1 MTSIWAHRGASAVA
15 PENTLAAFQRAY
27 DLGADGVELDVQLTA
42 DDRVVC
48 LHDETLDRTTS
59 GSGPLARLTLD
70 EVRALDASYGN
81 EAFSHEKV
89 PTLEEI
95 FGLLGPTGMTINI
108 ELKNSVEPYPG
119 LEQAVLALVEE
130 AGMAEQV
137 VYSTFNHIS
146 AAALARSSQPSVV
159 GLLFEDV
166 LAEPWHYADHLGA
179 RALHPNW
186 KYVSYA
192 PETVARCHDI
202 GLAVN
207 VWTVDDPTVART
219 MADLG
224 ADALITNRP
233 DVIRRAL

>member
-1 MTSIWAHRGASAVA
+1 MTSIWAHRGASADA

-27 DLGADGVELDVQLTA
+27 ELGADGVELDVQLTA
-42 DDRVVC
+42 DGRVVC

-59 GSGPLARLTLD
+59 GSGPLARHTLD
-70 EVRALDASYGN
+70 EVRELDASYGN
-81 EAFSHEKV
+81 LAFATE
-89 PTLEEI
+89 
-95 FGLLGPTGMTINI
+95 LGPTGMTVNV

-130 AGMAEQV
+130 AGMADRV

-146 AAALARSSQPSVV
+146 ATALARSSQPSRV

-166 LAEPWHYADHLGA
+166 LAEPWHYADHLGV
-179 RALHPNW
+179 RALNPNW

-192 PETVARCHDI
+192 PETIARCHDL

-207 VWTVDDPTVART
+207 VWTVDDATVART
-219 MADLG
+219 MVDLG

-233 DVIRRAL
+233 DLIRRAL

>member
-1 MTSIWAHRGASAVA
+1 MTTIWAHRGASAVA
-15 PENTLAAFQRAY
+15 PENTLAAFRRAY
-27 DLGADGVELDVQLTA
+27 ELGADGVELDVQLTA
-42 DDRVVC
+42 DGRVVC

-59 GSGPLARLTLD
+59 GSGRVAKLTLD
-70 EVRALDASYGN
+70 QIRQFDASCGDAAFAN
-81 EAFSHEKV
+81 ELV

-95 FGLLGPTGMTINI
+95 FELLRPTGMMVNV
-108 ELKNSVEPYPG
+108 ELKNSIEPYPG
-119 LEQAVLALVEE
+119 LEQAVLALVDK
-130 AGMAEQV
+130 AGLADKV

-146 AAALARSSQPSVV
+146 ATALARSSQPSPV
-159 GLLFEDV
+159 GLLFSDV

-192 PETVARCHDI
+192 PETIARCHDL
-202 GLAVN
+202 GVAVN
-207 VWTVDDPTVART
+207 VWTVDDATVART

-233 DVIRRAL
+233 DLIRRAL